1 MCILLLLTRKWQA
14 LLFAGGAML
23 STALANGMLKNL
35 FERARPD
42 VLLEPLHT
50 YSFPSG
56 HSSAAFAFF
65 LTVAIL
71 AGRGQ
76 PARLRLTWILLA
88 CLPALFIALSR
99 VYLGV
104 HWPSDIIAGALL
116 ASSLCAL
123 SLALMQR
130 YASLPPLPARV
141 WWVIVPACTLLLTS
155 MALLRLSEGVEIYR
169 Y

>member
-1 MCILLLLTRKWQA
+1 
-14 LLFAGGAML
+14 
-23 STALANGMLKNL
+23 
-35 FERARPD
+35 
-42 VLLEPLHT
+42 LLEPLHT

-65 LTVAIL
+65 LTLAIL
-71 AGRGQ
+71 AGRGL

-88 CLPALFIALSR
+88 CMPALAIAMSR

-123 SLALMQR
+123 SLAMMQR
-130 YASLPPLPARV
+130 FASLPPLPTKV
-141 WWVIVPACTLLLTS
+141 WWMILPSCIALLTC
-155 MALLRLSEGVEIYR
+155 MALWRMSAGVEIYR